1 MALRSTESPDAGY
14 TILKTVTPQ
23 TGNVI
28 VDDLHLSTSECRA
41 LVQLEL
47 VFSAIL
53 QRTNRHMD
61 A

>member
-47 VFSAIL
+47 VFSTIL